1 MSYPPEAG
9 PHVVVDLTFDEP
21 SDPQVGP
28 DVVVDLTFG
37 ATAGPGEDSTISI
50 TGRFSLRG
58 SVGVNVDAGVHR
70 GHSARTAL
78 PYQGASRQDAATRL
92 FWTDS
97 ERRGLLY
104 REPIQT
110 AQRLDVS
117 VAAPWVGTLPRAGDH
132 VAIAWG
138 AAQAQGSEAAVR
150 WGYATRHRD
159 RAAVVWQHANPAGAS
174 AAAVWQEGT
183 YTRHALAAV
192 WQEAEAHALLVGA
205 PWHPRARVAHV
216 LLEAPWRDAEP
227 LTSWGGSAFMARPR
241 PRPPG
246 PTGAVVDLR
255 FCEAYPEGGYSPH
268 SVALVLGVDPCG
280 LDGPPALIVIP
291 IRSRYMTLN
300 SLLLRRVDGDIE
312 LNSPGID
319 LSIDHRS
326 WTWSWSAGLEKSAL
340 ALLAPEDGDLVEMEL
355 SVNGVPYRL
364 HAEDVERT
372 RKFPKTSVASGGR
385 GLAAELDAP
394 VALQQYFSAASARTA
409 QQLANEALTVNGVGI
424 GWAIDWQLTDWLV
437 PGGVWSHM
445 GTHISAVS
453 AIAAAA
459 GGYVQPHPTARTL
472 RVLPGYPAAPWDWA
486 GLTPDIELPAAPV
499 TLEGIRWQS
508 RPAYD
513 RVFVSGEGRSTI
525 WDVTRGGTAGLIE
538 APMVVDQLATHADA
552 ARQRGIAVLG
562 DTGRQALV
570 TLSLPVLQETGL
582 ILPGKLV
589 RYVDGPTTRIGLVR
603 SCAIEW
609 RRPRLRQRISLE
621 THI

>member
-1 MSYPPEAG
+1 MSALDLVFSRPAYAGGPIDLVFGSEDGAPPALPLTVTITVTLSAPVVTCSVVYDNRLPPLVSAAVSA
-9 PHVVVDLTFDEP
+9 PHQVAASADAAPITPWGRTEP
-21 SDPQVGP
+21 MDSAPPAAWQSADP
-28 DVVVDLTFG
+28 T
-37 ATAGPGEDSTISI
+37 
-50 TGRFSLRG
+50 
-58 SVGVNVDAGVHR
+58 DAAPR
-70 GHSARTAL
+70 TPWARTA
-78 PYQGASRQDAATRL
+78 PQDNAPATR
-92 FWTDS
+92 
-97 ERRGLLY
+97 
-104 REPIQT
+104 
-110 AQRLDVS
+110 
-117 VAAPWVGTLPRAGDH
+117 
-132 VAIAWG
+132 WG
-138 AAQAQGSEAAVR
+138 AARVISEAMAAVYQQCHPLDQSTAARWQTAAGQSVNVFAPHQVANSAEHVHAVRMQQAQ
-150 WGYATRHRD
+150 T
-159 RAAVVWQHANPAGAS
+159 AVVAIYAPHQVADHAARTLR
-174 AAAVWQEGT
+174 V
-183 YTRHALAAV
+183 R
-192 WQEAEAHALLVGA
+192 WQEARHL
-205 PWHPRARVAHV
+205 
-216 LLEAPWRDAEP
+216 
-227 LTSWGGSAFMARPR
+227 
-241 PRPPG
+241 
-246 PTGAVVDLR
+246 PTGLTVWVPIDGGGGITPHVPDLNLV
-255 FCEAYPEGGYSPH
+255 FACPAYVQGEP
-268 SVALVLGVDPCG
+268 VNLVFGRVCG
-280 LDGPPALIVIP
+280 TGPVEPGALIVIP

-340 ALLAPEDGDLVEMEL
+340 SLLAPEDGDLVEMEL

-372 RKFPKTSVASGGR
+372 RKFPKTSVSSGGR

-409 QQLANEALTVNGVGI
+409 QQLANEALMVNGVGI
-424 GWAIDWQLTDWLV
+424 GWDIEWGLTDWLV

-513 RVFVSGEGRSTI
+513 RVFVSAEGRSTI

-570 TLSLPVLQETGL
+570 TLSLPVLPETGL